1 MPQRPRP
8 DELDHHDLRSHSQH
22 RFRIYGGE
30 EVRLTDLRGRYGAP
44 DPDVTVAFKNV
55 ELAGRLSTL
64 QGFAEA
70 LAGIL
75 TETLVHRDEIETYEV
90 DTVERRRPI
99 VGPSAVVPRS
109 QE

>member
-1 MPQRPRP
+1 M
-8 DELDHHDLRSHSQH
+8 
-22 RFRIYGGE
+22 
-30 EVRLTDLRGRYGAP
+30 TDLRGRYGAP

-55 ELAGRLSTL
+55 ELSGRLSTL